1 MSDPITATVKGP
13 FVAKPAVQKLSSAD
27 VYDVLRRRILEHTLA
42 PATKVN
48 IQQISK
54 ELGVSAT
61 PVREALRQLQ
71 GDNLLVGT
79 SNKGYATT
87 DVLDEQGV
95 RALFEFRL
103 LVEPWAARVAA
114 SDSLRNPSGELDRE
128 IASFDPN
135 FDSVRHAMIDHDSRF
150 HLAILRSTEN
160 SIVIDAYRRS
170 HCHLHL
176 FRMFGDNWDWKSSL
190 AQHREIH
197 DAIMKCDPAA
207 AEEAMRNHLHQA
219 YRGFV
224 ESMPSH
230 LKGPDLRTPSRAG
243 MVSST

>member
-1 MSDPITATVKGP
+1 MAEVNES
-13 FVAKPAVQKLSSAD
+13 KLSSAE
-27 VYDVLRRRILEHTLA
+27 VYDVLRRRILEHSLP

-48 IQQISK
+48 IAQISQ

-87 DVLDEQGV
+87 DVLDEHGV

-114 SDSLRNPSGELDRE
+114 TDTLGNPTRDLRRE
-128 IASFDPN
+128 IDAFDPN
-135 FDSVRHAMIDHDSRF
+135 FDSVRHAMISHDSAF
-150 HLAILRSTEN
+150 HLTILRATEN
-160 SIVIDAYRRS
+160 VIVIDAYRRS

-176 FRMFGDNWDWKSSL
+176 FRMFGDDWDWRSSL
-190 AQHREIH
+190 AQHREIA
-197 DAIMKCDPAA
+197 DAIFRVDPLG
-207 AEEAMRNHLHQA
+207 AEEAMRDHLHQA
-219 YRGFV
+219 YQGFV
-224 ESMPSH
+224 ESMPAARSH
-230 LKGPDLRTPSRAG
+230 PEPRTPSSAK
-243 MVSST
+243 MVPNS

>member
-1 MSDPITATVKGP
+1 MPASATS
-13 FVAKPAVQKLSSAD
+13 KLASSE
-27 VYDVLRRRILEHTLA
+27 VYEVLRRRILEHTLP
-42 PATKVN
+42 PATKIN
-48 IQQISK
+48 IQRISQ

-87 DVLDEQGV
+87 DVLDEKGV

-114 SDSLRNPSGELDRE
+114 TDSLRNPASDLDRE
-128 IASFDPN
+128 IRAFDPN
-135 FDSVRHAMIDHDSRF
+135 FDSVRHAMIEHDSAF
-150 HLAILRSTEN
+150 HLTILGSTEN
-160 SIVIDAYRRS
+160 TIVIDAYRRS

-176 FRMFGDNWDWKSSL
+176 FRMFGDDWDWRSSL
-190 AQHREIH
+190 AQHRDIH
-197 DAIMKCDPAA
+197 DAIARCDPAG
-207 AEEAMRNHLHQA
+207 AEEAMRHHLHQA

-224 ESMPSH
+224 DSMPGAQAPADPRS
-230 LKGPDLRTPSRAG
+230 PSSAR
-243 MVSST
+243 MVAPAS

>member
-1 MSDPITATVKGP
+1 MMTKA
-13 FVAKPAVQKLSSAD
+13 PASKLSSSE
-27 VYDVLRRRILEHTLA
+27 VYELLRRRILEHTLP
-42 PATKVN
+42 PATKIN
-48 IQQISK
+48 IQQLSK

-87 DVLDEQGV
+87 DVLDEKGV

-128 IASFDPN
+128 IKAFDPN
-135 FDSVRHAMIDHDSRF
+135 FDSVRHAMIDHDSKF
-150 HLAILRSTEN
+150 HLTILGSTEN
-160 SIVIDAYRRS
+160 TIVIDAYRRS

-176 FRMFGDNWDWKSSL
+176 FRMFGDEWDWRSSL
-190 AQHREIH
+190 SQHRAIQ
-197 DAIMKCDPAA
+197 DAIARCDPDG
-207 AEEAMRNHLHQA
+207 AEEAMRYHLHQA
-219 YRGFV
+219 YRGFA
-224 ESMPSH
+224 ESMPQAPEP
-230 LKGPDLRTPSRAG
+230 GEPRAPSRAR
-243 MVSST
+243 MVQTVTP

>member
-1 MSDPITATVKGP
+1 MTKDLTP
-13 FVAKPAVQKLSSAD
+13 KLSSAE
-27 VYDVLRRRILEHTLA
+27 VYEVLRRRILEHSLP

-71 GDNLLVGT
+71 GDNLLVGA
-79 SNKGYATT
+79 SHKGYATT

-114 SDSLRNPSGELDRE
+114 TDSLRNPSGELDRE
-128 IASFDPN
+128 IAAFDPN
-135 FDSVRHAMIDHDSRF
+135 FDSVRHAMIDHDSKF

-176 FRMFGDNWDWKSSL
+176 FRMFGDDWDWRSSL

-197 DAIMKCDPAA
+197 DAIARCDPSG
-207 AEEAMRNHLHQA
+207 AEEAMRHHLHQA

-224 ESMPSH
+224 ESMPDANAA
-230 LKGPDLRTPSRAG
+230 LEPRNPSSAT
-243 MVSST
+243 MVPRPRS